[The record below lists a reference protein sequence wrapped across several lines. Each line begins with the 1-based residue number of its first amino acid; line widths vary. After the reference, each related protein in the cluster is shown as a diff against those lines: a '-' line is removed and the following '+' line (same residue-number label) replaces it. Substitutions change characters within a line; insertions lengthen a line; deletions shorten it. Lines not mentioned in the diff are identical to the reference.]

1 MKNIISIK
9 LNKSLLLGEAK
20 SYGFIL
26 IGAFVLSVGYALFI
40 VPHKLVPGGVF
51 GLSIV
56 AFELIDMSIG
66 TIALIINIPLLIWGT
81 KVLGKVTVLKTAFF
95 MISSSFILDG
105 IAVVTS
111 KAVIIDDILVS
122 GIFGGLLVGSSI
134 FIVKSGGATTGGSD
148 IIARILVGKV
158 NLQFNQLLLLMDA
171 IVVVL
176 GIITF
181 KDYTMAAY
189 CLITIVTTSK
199 TIGHYAKQNEQ
210 HKTVFIF
217 SENNSL
223 IMQAINENE
232 NLKGD
237 VIKLIHNNTDD
248 KLVLV
253 AINSKRLKHIEQFV
267 YQTDPNAHVFAL
279 ETT

>member
-1 MKNIISIK
+1 MKRIVSIK
-9 LNKSLLLGEAK
+9 LNRNNLITLLQDYGLVMLGA
-20 SYGFIL
+20 L
-26 IGAFVLSVGYALFI
+26 VLSIGYSLFI

-56 AFELIDMSIG
+56 AFEVVNISIG
-66 TIALIINIPLLIWGT
+66 TIALIINIPLLFWGA
-81 KVLGKVTVLKTAFF
+81 KKLGKTTVLKTAIF
-95 MISSSFILDG
+95 MIASSFFLDG
-105 IAVVTS
+105 IGVITN

-148 IIARILVGKV
+148 IVARILVNKV
-158 NLQFNQLLLLMDA
+158 NLEFNQLLLLMDA
-171 IVVVL
+171 IVIIL

-210 HKTVFIF
+210 SKTVLIF
-217 SENNSL
+217 SQDNGL
-223 IMQAINENE
+223 IQRAINDNDEMKENV
-232 NLKGD
+232 L
-237 VIKLIHNNTDD
+237 KLIHNNADD

-253 AINSKRLKHIEQFV
+253 AKNGKRLTNVEEFIYK
-267 YQTDPNAHVFAL
+267 TDPKAHVFAL
-279 ETT
+279 ESA

>member
-1 MKNIISIK
+1 MKNTFSIK
-9 LNKSLLLGEAK
+9 LNRSLLLGEVK
-20 SYGFIL
+20 SYALIL
-26 IGAFVLSVGYALFI
+26 LGAFVLSIGYALFI

-56 AFELIDMSIG
+56 AFELVDMSIG
-66 TIALIINIPLLIWGT
+66 TIALIINIPLLFWGA
-81 KVLGKVTVLKTAFF
+81 KVLGKVTVLKTAIF
-95 MISSSFILDG
+95 MVASSLFLDS
-105 IAVVTS
+105 IAAITS

-134 FIVKSGGATTGGSD
+134 FIVKLGGATTGGSD
-148 IIARILVGKV
+148 IIARILVSKV

-171 IVVVL
+171 VVILL

-199 TIGHYAKQNEQ
+199 TIGHYVKQSEQ
-210 HKTVFIF
+210 NKTVFIF
-217 SENNSL
+217 SENNGL

-232 NLKGD
+232 QVKGD
-237 VIKLIHNNTDD
+237 VVKLIHNDLDD

-253 AINSKRLKHIEQFV
+253 AKNSKQLQQVEKFV

-279 ETT
+279 EST

>member
-1 MKNIISIK
+1 MMKNTISIK
-9 LNKSLLLGEAK
+9 INRNNLGVIARDYSLVILGA
-20 SYGFIL
+20 L
-26 IGAFVLSVGYALFI
+26 VLSLGYALFI

-56 AFELIDMSIG
+56 AFEIINISIG

-81 KVLGKVTVLKTAFF
+81 KVLGKATVLKTALF
-95 MISSSFILDG
+95 MIASSFFLDG
-105 IAVVTS
+105 IGAITEKS
-111 KAVIIDDILVS
+111 VIIDDILVS

-148 IIARILVGKV
+148 IVARILVNKV

-171 IVVVL
+171 VVIVL

-189 CLITIVTTSK
+189 CLITIVATSK
-199 TIGHYAKQNEQ
+199 TIGHYIKQNEES
-210 HKTVFIF
+210 KTVLVF
-217 SENNSL
+217 SEDNVF
-223 IMQAINENE
+223 IQQAIEENE
-232 NLKGD
+232 KMSENVL
-237 VIKLIHNNTDD
+237 KLIHNKSDD

-253 AINSKRLKHIEQFV
+253 AKNSKRLNILEEFV
-267 YQTDPNAHVFAL
+267 YETDPKAHIVMV
-279 ETT
+279 

>member
-1 MKNIISIK
+1 MKNTISIK
-9 LNKSLLLGEAK
+9 LNRNLLLGEVK
-20 SYGFIL
+20 SYALIL
-26 IGAFVLSVGYALFI
+26 LGAFVLSLGYGLFI

-56 AFELIDMSIG
+56 VFELIDMSIG
-66 TIALIINIPLLIWGT
+66 SIALIINIPLLFWGA
-81 KVLGKVTVLKTAFF
+81 KVLGKVTVLKTAAF
-95 MISSSFILDG
+95 MIASSFFLDG
-105 IAVVTS
+105 ITLITG
-111 KAVIIDDILVS
+111 KGVIIDDILVS

-210 HKTVFIF
+210 RKTVFIF

>member
-1 MKNIISIK
+1 MKNVISVKVDKNRFISIVR
-9 LNKSLLLGEAK
+9 N
-20 SYGFIL
+20 YGL
-26 IGAFVLSVGYALFI
+26 VVIGALVLSLGYSLFI

-56 AFELIDMSIG
+56 VFEVVNISIG

-81 KVLGKVTVLKTAFF
+81 KVLGKVTVLKTAVF
-95 MISSSFILDG
+95 MIASSFFLDSIG
-105 IAVVTS
+105 LITQ
-111 KAVIIDDILVS
+111 KTIIIDDILVS

-148 IIARILVGKV
+148 IVARILVSKV

-171 IVVVL
+171 VVILL

-210 HKTVFIF
+210 SKTVLVF
-217 SENNSL
+217 SEDNRL
-223 IMQAINENE
+223 IQQAINDNEKMNE
-232 NLKGD
+232 NIL
-237 VIKLIHNNTDD
+237 KLIHNKSDD

-253 AINSKRLKHIEQFV
+253 AKNSKKLNNLEQFV
-267 YQTDPNAHVFAL
+267 YETDPKAHIV
-279 ETT
+279 TV

>member
-1 MKNIISIK
+1 MKNTISIK
-9 LNKSLLLGEAK
+9 LNRNLLLGEVK
-20 SYGFIL
+20 SYAFIL
-26 IGAFVLSVGYALFI
+26 LGAFVLSVGYALFI

-66 TIALIINIPLLIWGT
+66 TIALIINIPLLFWGA
-81 KVLGKVTVLKTAFF
+81 KVLGKKTVLKSAIF
-95 MISSSFILDG
+95 MIASSFFLDG
-105 IAVVTS
+105 IGVATG

-134 FIVKSGGATTGGSD
+134 FIVELGGATTGGSD
-148 IIARILVGKV
+148 IVARILVNKV

-171 IVVVL
+171 VVIIL

-199 TIGHYAKQNEQ
+199 TIGHYANQNEQ
-210 HKTVFIF
+210 SKTVLIF
-217 SENNSL
+217 SQNNSL
-223 IMQAINENE
+223 IEKAINENE
-232 NLKGD
+232 KVKDD
-237 VIKLIHNNTDD
+237 VLKLIHNSSDD

-253 AINSKRLKHIEQFV
+253 AKNGKRLSNVEKFV
-267 YQTDPNAHVFAL
+267 YQTDPKAHVFAL
-279 ETT
+279 ESN

>member
-1 MKNIISIK
+1 MKNVISRKIDK
-9 LNKSLLLGEAK
+9 NNLIGIVRN
-20 SYGFIL
+20 YGLVL
-26 IGAFVLSVGYALFI
+26 IGALVLSLGYSLFI

-56 AFELIDMSIG
+56 AFEVINISIG

-81 KVLGKVTVLKTAFF
+81 KVLGKTTVLKTAVF
-95 MISSSFILDG
+95 MIASSFFLDSIG
-105 IAVVTS
+105 LITQ
-111 KAVIIDDILVS
+111 KAIIIDDILVS

-148 IIARILVGKV
+148 IVARILVNKV

-171 IVVVL
+171 VVILL

-189 CLITIVTTSK
+189 CLITIITTSK

-210 HKTVFIF
+210 SKTVLIF
-217 SENNSL
+217 SEDNS
-223 IMQAINENE
+223 IIQKAICEDE
-232 NLKGD
+232 KMKED
-237 VIKLIHNNTDD
+237 IIKLIHNNADD

-253 AINSKRLKHIEQFV
+253 AKNGKRLKGVEQFV
-267 YQTDPNAHVFAL
+267 YQTDPKAHIVMI
-279 ETT
+279 

>member
-9 LNKSLLLGEAK
+9 IDKNNLISSVRN
-20 SYGFIL
+20 YGLVL
-26 IGAFVLSVGYALFI
+26 IGALVLSLGYSLFI

-56 AFELIDMSIG
+56 AFEVVNISIG

-81 KVLGKVTVLKTAFF
+81 KILGKATVFKTAVF
-95 MISSSFILDG
+95 MIASSFFLDSIG
-105 IAVVTS
+105 LITQ
-111 KAVIIDDILVS
+111 KAIIIDDILVS

-148 IIARILVGKV
+148 IVARILVNKV

-171 IVVVL
+171 IVIIL

-199 TIGHYAKQNEQ
+199 TIGHYSKQNEQ
-210 HKTVFIF
+210 SRTVLIF
-217 SENNSL
+217 SEDNKL
-223 IMQAINENE
+223 IQKAINADEKMKE
-232 NLKGD
+232 D
-237 VIKLIHNNTDD
+237 VVKLIHNNADD

-253 AINSKRLKHIEQFV
+253 AKNGKRLKGVEQFV
-267 YQTDPNAHVFAL
+267 YETDPKAHIVMV
-279 ETT
+279 